1 MLEDLVL
8 TLGDTCDFL
17 HPRMHSAVVLQ
28 NVHYVT
34 NAICT
39 ALYDGVKEEDLLII
53 MTEVTKL
60 CVPVS
65 ASFAYMFRFSHCY
78 ISIQFQQHVVVSNF
92 QSQSFIFVCDGSNWK
107 YFQQFHSCSG

>member
-1 MLEDLVL
+1 MLDELVV
-8 TLGDTCDFL
+8 TLGDLCDFL

-39 ALYDGVKEEDLLII
+39 ALYDGVNESDLHII

-60 CVPVS
+60 CVT
-65 ASFAYMFRFSHCY
+65 MFGFVLRMF
-78 ISIQFQQHVVVSNF
+78 
-92 QSQSFIFVCDGSNWK
+92 FVCMLL
-107 YFQQFHSCSG
+107 